1 MNALNTVK
9 ALKTRTSLVLSTI
22 TPRNCWTGLGVGL
35 TIAIAVPNSAEA
47 AAIAYGYA
55 YQEIRGFN
63 ITGLGDTGLTL
74 QPVTTSRATL
84 NAAIN
89 DGSDTNALDVT
100 PAISAVPSQSGPGN
114 NAGFLIPD
122 LANYFNPQYRFNGG
136 VADFSFADAIIGV
149 NNGGSIAPVADA
161 QTLTNKV
168 LTLEGEVSSD
178 LVWVAVAES
187 FISLPGNRVL
197 PGGFRTDEGN
207 AAGTFSITSTDFNVS
222 DTRDVIFDF
231 DYLNGSDLQLT
242 DPTPAGAPNENFADF
257 QLSFVIT
264 INEVNAQGDIIS
276 TVYQSTDTNTNLAN
290 PNLNQNFEADPNV
303 NQEPL
308 ALGINNIGIDDGLG
322 PFPDCIVCG
331 FEDSPTGPEFSTSL
345 APLTNGNSY
354 RLTIRS
360 EEIVNT
366 RILEEPQ
373 APEIP
378 EPKATLPLIGL
389 GLLGLIRQTIADCR
403 L

>member
-63 ITGLGDTGLTL
+63 ITGLDDTGLTL

-100 PAISAVPSQSGPGN
+100 PAISAVPSQTGPAN

-122 LANYFNPQYRFNGG
+122 LPSYFDSQYRFNGG

-149 NNGGSIAPVADA
+149 NNAGSLAPVADA

-168 LTLEGEVSSD
+168 LNLEGEVSSD
-178 LVWVAVAES
+178 LVWAAVAES
-187 FISLPGNRVL
+187 FVSLPGNRVL

-207 AAGTFSITSTDFNVS
+207 AAGTFSITSTDFNVN

-231 DYLNGSDLQLT
+231 DYLNGSDFQLT
-242 DPTPAGAPNENFADF
+242 DPTPAGAPNQNFADF

-276 TVYQSTDTNTNLAN
+276 TVYQSTDTNSNNAN
-290 PNLNQNFEADPNV
+290 PNLNQNIAAEPGFDIESFPFGLNNV
-303 NQEPL
+303 
-308 ALGINNIGIDDGLG
+308 GINGDVGATGQVL
-322 PFPDCIVCG
+322 G

-345 APLTNGNSY
+345 APLTNGNLY

-366 RILEEPQ
+366 RILEEPRT
-373 APEIP
+373 PEIP
-378 EPKATLPLIGL
+378 EPKTTLALLGL
-389 GLLGLIRQTIADCR
+389 GLFGLIRR
-403 L
+403 KK

>member
-1 MNALNTVK
+1 MK
-9 ALKTRTSLVLSTI
+9 ALKTRTALVLSTV
-22 TPRNCWTGLGVGL
+22 TTRKCLTALGVSLGVV
-35 TIAIAVPNSAEA
+35 IALPNRAEA

-100 PAISAVPSQSGPGN
+100 PAISAVPSQTGPAN
-114 NAGFLIPD
+114 NAGFFIPD
-122 LANYFNPQYRFNGG
+122 LPSYFDTQYRFNGG
-136 VADFSFADAIIGV
+136 NADFSRADAIIGFDT
-149 NNGGSIAPVADA
+149 GSDLAPVADA
-161 QTLTNKV
+161 NTLTNKV
-168 LTLEGEVSSD
+168 LNLNGEVSSD
-178 LVWVAVAES
+178 LVWAAVAES

-207 AAGTFSITSTDFNVS
+207 ATGTFSITSTDFNVS

-231 DYLNGSDLQLT
+231 DYLNGSDFQLT
-242 DPTPAGAPNENFADF
+242 DPTPPGAPNENFADF

-264 INEVNAQGDIIS
+264 INEVNPQGDLIQ
-276 TVYQSTDTNTNLAN
+276 TVYQSTDSNSNFAN
-290 PNLNQNFEADPNV
+290 PNLNQNLEADPNV
-303 NQEPL
+303 DTESFPFGL
-308 ALGINNIGIDDGLG
+308 NNVGIDDGLG
-322 PFPDCIVCG
+322 FDCSVCG
-331 FEDSPTGPEFSTSL
+331 FEDSPNGPEFSTSL
-345 APLTNGNSY
+345 APLTNGNLY

-389 GLLGLIRQTIADCR
+389 GLLGLIRRTK
-403 L
+403 

>member
-9 ALKTRTSLVLSTI
+9 ALKTGTALVLSTV
-22 TPRNCWTGLGVGL
+22 TTRKCLTALVVSLGV
-35 TIAIAVPNSAEA
+35 AIAVPNSAEA

-84 NAAIN
+84 NEAIN

-100 PAISAVPSQSGPGN
+100 PAISAIPSQTGPAN

-122 LANYFNPQYRFNGG
+122 LPSYFDTQYRFNGG
-136 VADFSFADAIIGV
+136 SADFSRADAIIGF
-149 NNGGSIAPVADA
+149 NNGGSLAPVADA

-168 LTLEGEVSSD
+168 LNLDGEVSSD
-178 LVWVAVAES
+178 LVWAAVAES
-187 FISLPGNRVL
+187 FVSLPGNRVL

-231 DYLNGSDLQLT
+231 DYLNGSDFQLT

-264 INEVNAQGDIIS
+264 INEVNAQGDIVS
-276 TVYQSTDTNTNLAN
+276 TVYQSTDTNSNNAN
-290 PNLNQNFEADPNV
+290 PNLNQNIAAEPGVDIESFPFGLNNV
-303 NQEPL
+303 
-308 ALGINNIGIDDGLG
+308 GINGDVGATGQVL
-322 PFPDCIVCG
+322 G
-331 FEDSPTGPEFSTSL
+331 FEDSPTGPEFATSL
-345 APLTNGNSY
+345 APLTNGNLY

-366 RILEEPQ
+366 RILEEPRT
-373 APEIP
+373 PEIP
-378 EPKATLPLIGL
+378 EPKTTLPLIGL
-389 GLLGLIRQTIADCR
+389 GLLGLIRRIK
-403 L
+403 